1 MQIILSFGSIEVI
14 GACIGEDKVE
24 EGEEDEGEDG
34 AGAVISATSVGSS
47 TTPRFSAPASVKLAG
62 SCSISIAATGEI
74 IPSATINFLFL
85 CLTIF
90 TKAFFLEDRQQK
102 EFAFTIQ
109 YLSYQGVLTLVYR

>member
-14 GACIGEDKVE
+14 GACIGDDKVD

-34 AGAVISATSVGSS
+34 AGTVNFATSVGSS
-47 TTPRFSAPASVKLAG
+47 TTPRFSAPPSVTLAG
-62 SCSISIAATGEI
+62 SCCISIVATGEI

-90 TKAFFLEDRQQK
+90 IKVLFDLEKGQK
-102 EFAFTIQ
+102 IN
-109 YLSYQGVLTLVYR
+109 